1 MTRIKAV
8 LLMTALI
15 VLTGAAEAHG
25 GGLATNDRPA
35 GVPQSAWIAISK
47 TFGFAVAKSLPATHA
62 PGLENEQLPA
72 ASGYFAVR
80 HQGHWLRLDL
90 IGHVLPMARS
100 QPAPVSV
107 SKNLHFLA
115 LWTRGPTALG
125 YFTVKRGR
133 RWVRLVPITP
143 GALFRGPL
151 TSNRDP
157 GARKQISTNLDFIID
172 GRAPQRLVFPQGDNR
187 IPSVLGDFAVRHSGT
202 WLRLEALGG

>member
-15 VLTGAAEAHG
+15 VVTGSAEAHG
-25 GGLATNDRPA
+25 GGLSTNDRPP

-47 TFGFAVAKSLPATHA
+47 TFGFAVAKPLPETHT
-62 PGLENEQLPA
+62 PGLGNEQLPA

-80 HQGHWLRLDL
+80 HQGHWLQLDL
-90 IGHVLPMARS
+90 IGHVQPMARS
-100 QPAPVSV
+100 QPARVSV

-115 LWTRGPTALG
+115 VWTSGSTALG

-133 RWVRLVPITP
+133 RWVRLVPIAP
-143 GALFRGPL
+143 NALFRGPL

-157 GARKQISTNLDFIID
+157 GARRQISTNLDFIID
-172 GRAPQRLVFPQGDNR
+172 GQAPQRLVFPRGNNR
-187 IPSVLGDFAVRHSGT
+187 IPSVLGNFAVRRSGT
-202 WLRLEALGG
+202 WLQLEALGG